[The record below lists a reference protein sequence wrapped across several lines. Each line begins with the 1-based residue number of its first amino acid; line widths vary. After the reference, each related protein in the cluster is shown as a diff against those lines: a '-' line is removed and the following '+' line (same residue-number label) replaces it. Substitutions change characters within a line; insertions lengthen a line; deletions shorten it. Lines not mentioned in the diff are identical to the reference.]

1 MWYSLVPTVSD
12 VIVSKGQNITNQPGL
27 IMAALSAKPLE
38 SKIAPSLLACDLS
51 DMAGEAARVIGRCG
65 KSSLLSMASMLAI
78 LRLTG

>member
-1 MWYSLVPTVSD
+1 
-12 VIVSKGQNITNQPGL
+12 
-27 IMAALSAKPLE
+27 MAALSAKPLE

-51 DMAGEAARVIGRCG
+51 DMAGEAARVIGPAW

>member
-1 MWYSLVPTVSD
+1 M
-12 VIVSKGQNITNQPGL
+12 IVSKKAQNITNQPGF

-51 DMAGEAARVIGRCG
+51 DMAGEAARVTDGVEIKFARWR
-65 KSSLLSMASMLAI
+65 I

>member
-1 MWYSLVPTVSD
+1 
-12 VIVSKGQNITNQPGL
+12 
-27 IMAALSAKPLE
+27 MAALSAKPLE

>member
-1 MWYSLVPTVSD
+1 M
-12 VIVSKGQNITNQPGL
+12 SKKAQNITNQPGF
-27 IMAALSAKPLE
+27 IMTALSAKPLE

-65 KSSLLSMASMLAI
+65 NQVCSMASRLAI

>member
-1 MWYSLVPTVSD
+1 MWCSLVSD
-12 VIVSKGQNITNQPGL
+12 VIVSKGQNITNQPGF
-27 IMAALSAKPLE
+27 IMAALGAKLLE

-65 KSSLLSMASMLAI
+65 KSSLLSMASRLAI

>member
-1 MWYSLVPTVSD
+1 MFGIRCD
-12 VIVSKGQNITNQPGL
+12 RVIGPINYERPDF

-51 DMAGEAARVIGRCG
+51 DMAGEAARVTDGVEIKFARWR
-65 KSSLLSMASMLAI
+65 I

>member
-1 MWYSLVPTVSD
+1 MVSD
-12 VIVSKGQNITNQPGL
+12 VIVSKGQNITNQPGF

-51 DMAGEAARVIGRCG
+51 DMAGEAARVIGGVEISC
-65 KSSLLSMASMLAI
+65 LMASRLAI

>member
-1 MWYSLVPTVSD
+1 M
-12 VIVSKGQNITNQPGL
+12 KGIWGACQKSTQNITNQPGF

-65 KSSLLSMASMLAI
+65 NQVCSMASRLAI